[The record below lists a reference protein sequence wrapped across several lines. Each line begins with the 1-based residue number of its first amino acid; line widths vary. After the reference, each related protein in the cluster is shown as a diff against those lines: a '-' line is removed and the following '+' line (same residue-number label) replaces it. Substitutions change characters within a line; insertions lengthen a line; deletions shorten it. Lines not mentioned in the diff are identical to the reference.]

1 LFDRISMNVILVLQE
16 VSFVANAVIRE
27 SALPDFTRAAD
38 RRPQSVRIS
47 AFDELD
53 GMFDGYIV
61 SGSDQK
67 VDVLGH
73 DDESVEL
80 KPAFTSVSIER
91 LQKEADVVFDH
102 EQTPT
107 LPRGESDEIR
117 SGRGDESSRLQERT
131 SAAKAAI
138 FA

>member
-1 LFDRISMNVILVLQE
+1 
-16 VSFVANAVIRE
+16 
-27 SALPDFTRAAD
+27 
-38 RRPQSVRIS
+38 VRIS

-53 GMFDGYIV
+53 GVFDGYIV

-102 EQTPT
+102 EQTPP

-117 SGRGDESSRLQERT
+117 SGQGDESSRLQERT